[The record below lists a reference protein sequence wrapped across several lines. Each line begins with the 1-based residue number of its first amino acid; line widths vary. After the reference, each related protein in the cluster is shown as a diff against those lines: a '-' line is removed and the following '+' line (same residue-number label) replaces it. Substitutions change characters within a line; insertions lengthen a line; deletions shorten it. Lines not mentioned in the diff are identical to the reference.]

1 MLIFLISWS
10 LRTTTTT
17 TVQLCLP
24 PCPPLCTSCSFG
36 LGFWRTERLSR
47 QFPDDTFGLVG
58 AQLLTVAV
66 LAGVWC
72 AGAGDLP
79 LSLDSL
85 KETVLP
91 ASGSLA
97 VPISLLW
104 TGLVTTALTVFG
116 ETLAMR
122 KVSAAESTVILS
134 TEPIWGTAFAAIL
147 LGETIGWNT
156 GLGAVLIVSACTWTS
171 VGPALQSKVLSL
183 IAAAGA
189 AGSIGEGGEVGVDDL
204 TETVGTVVKELVKD
218 QM

>member
-1 MLIFLISWS
+1 MQTFNTQNNVRS
-10 LRTTTTT
+10 LYHT
-17 TVQLCLP
+17 
-24 PCPPLCTSCSFG
+24 PPLFPNSFG

-47 QFPDDTFGLVG
+47 QFPEDTFGLVA

-66 LAGVWC
+66 LAGAWC
-72 AGAGDLP
+72 AAAGDLP
-79 LSLDSL
+79 LSLESL

-91 ASGSLA
+91 ASGALA
-97 VPISLLW
+97 VPLSLLW
-104 TGLVTTALTVFG
+104 TGLMTTALTVFG
-116 ETLAMR
+116 ETLAMQ

-171 VGPALQSKVLSL
+171 VGPALQSKLLSL
-183 IAAAGA
+183 IAAGTVVEAG
-189 AGSIGEGGEVGVDDL
+189 GVDADDL
-204 TETVGTVVKELVKD
+204 TDTVGTVIKEIVKD

>member
-1 MLIFLISWS
+1 M
-10 LRTTTTT
+10 
-17 TVQLCLP
+17 
-24 PCPPLCTSCSFG
+24 
-36 LGFWRTERLSR
+36 
-47 QFPDDTFGLVG
+47 
-58 AQLLTVAV
+58 LTVAV

-85 KETVLP
+85 KETVMP

-116 ETLAMR
+116 ETFAMR
-122 KVSAAESTVILS
+122 NVSAAESTVILS

-189 AGSIGEGGEVGVDDL
+189 AGSVGEGGGVDADDL
-204 TETVGTVVKELVKD
+204 TETVGTVVKDLVKD

>member
-1 MLIFLISWS
+1 M
-10 LRTTTTT
+10 
-17 TVQLCLP
+17 
-24 PCPPLCTSCSFG
+24 
-36 LGFWRTERLSR
+36 
-47 QFPDDTFGLVG
+47 
-58 AQLLTVAV
+58 LTVAV

-79 LSLDSL
+79 PSLDSL
-85 KETVLP
+85 KETLMP

-104 TGLVTTALTVFG
+104 TGLVTTALTVFA
-116 ETLAMR
+116 ETFAMR
-122 KVSAAESTVILS
+122 NVSAAESTVILS

-156 GLGAVLIVSACTWTS
+156 GLGAVLIVAACTWTS

-183 IAAAGA
+183 IAAGGA
-189 AGSIGEGGEVGVDDL
+189 AGSVGEGGGVDVDDL
-204 TETVGTVVKELVKD
+204 TETVGTVVKDLVKD